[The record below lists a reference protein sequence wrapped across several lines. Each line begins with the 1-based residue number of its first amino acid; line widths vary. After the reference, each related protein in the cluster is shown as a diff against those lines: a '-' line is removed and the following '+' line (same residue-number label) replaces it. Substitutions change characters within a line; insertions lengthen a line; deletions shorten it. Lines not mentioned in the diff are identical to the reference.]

1 MVTTSECNS
10 YRKQVQAQIKLIFT
24 ILASIV
30 LITVACVGLSYGAF
44 KLAGGNTAKHQTHI
58 EVSKEYNTRIEKTL
72 IRIEESLERLH
83 PRSSD
88 GRVDNRNVASNP
100 PKDGKAK
107 P

>member
-10 YRKQVQAQIKLIFT
+10 HRKQVYDQIKLIFT
-24 ILASIV
+24 ILASLV
-30 LITVACVGLSYGAF
+30 FVVVACVGISYGAF
-44 KLAGGNTAKHQTHI
+44 KLADGNTAKHQTHI

-83 PRSSD
+83 PRTSDSS
-88 GRVDNRNVASNP
+88 VDSRNVASNP
-100 PKDGKAK
+100 PKAGKAK